1 MANSVAA
8 QKKSSIDSKRVKEFF
23 LKNGIYIAL
32 IAMIVLVIFIRPK
45 FATLSTLSNILA
57 QSSTRLIFALGVA
70 PTIILL
76 GTDLSLGRI
85 VGLCAVISASL
96 LQSASAPDP
105 FYEGLGPV
113 FILIPWVLV
122 MVVGGL
128 FGALNGFGVA
138 FLKMHAF
145 VVTLGT
151 QLIAYGAASLYFD
164 KPGRG
169 ATPIGSLDEGYTG
182 LCGGSITIL
191 DGGTYWGKLSIPFI
205 FIIAV
210 AVTVLIWIL
219 WNKTR
224 LGKNMYAV
232 GGNPEA
238 AAVSGV
244 SYNKTIMFFFTL
256 AGVLYGFAALMEA
269 GRVGSATNN
278 MGLNYELDAISA
290 AVVGGVSFA
299 GGVGKV
305 SGVVFGVFIFQ
316 FLNYGLQFVGISP
329 YIQNIVKGPLPAAM

>member
-1 MANSVAA
+1 
-8 QKKSSIDSKRVKEFF
+8 
-23 LKNGIYIAL
+23 
-32 IAMIVLVIFIRPK
+32 MIVVVIILKPG
-45 FATLSTLSNILA
+45 FATFKTLTNIMG
-57 QSSTRLIFALGVA
+57 QSSTRLIIALGVA

-76 GTDLSLGRI
+76 GTDLSVGRI

-96 LQSASAPDP
+96 LQSATAPDA
-105 FYEGLGPV
+105 FYPGLGPV
-113 FILIPWVLV
+113 FILLPWLLV
-122 MVVGGL
+122 MVIGGL

-151 QLIAYGAASLYFD
+151 QLIAYGTASLYFD

-169 ATPIGSLDEGYTG
+169 ATPIGSLDKGYTELG
-182 LCGGSITIL
+182 GGSITLIS
-191 DGGTYWGKLSIPFI
+191 GGKYWGKLSIPFI
-205 FIIAV
+205 FMIAAV
-210 AVTVLIWIL
+210 VTVLIWIL

-238 AAVSGV
+238 AIVSGV
-244 SYNKTIMFFFTL
+244 SYNKTIMFFYTL
-256 AGVLYGFAALMEA
+256 AGVCYGFAALLEA

-290 AVVGGVSFA
+290 CVVGGVSFA
-299 GGVGKV
+299 GGVGTV
-305 SGVVFGVFIFQ
+305 PGVILGVFIFQ
-316 FLNYGLQFVGISP
+316 FLNYGLAFIGISP
-329 YIQNIVKGPLPAAM
+329 YVQNIIKGVIVITAVAIDTRKYLKKK